1 MVSPNS
7 NECLEVLGI
16 DDLIVHEQSHQKL
29 PTMIVAFSGWPDASD
44 SATGAVRYL
53 IDGLRATK
61 FAEIDPEE
69 FFDFTSVRPE
79 TLINDE
85 GERVIRWPA
94 NEFYYYTDDDPSRN
108 LLLFVGTEPNLKWRA
123 FSKLM
128 VGIAEQSGVELV
140 VSLGALFDAVH
151 HTRDP
156 LVTGR
161 ASSPEL
167 KQKVQCLGVRNS
179 EYQGPTGIHTA
190 FMDACN
196 KSGFSQASIWGH
208 SPHYVNTS
216 PNPKVTYALLER
228 LKSLCYFDVPMAE
241 LQESAEG
248 YVFEVNEVIA
258 KKSDVKAYVK
268 KLEQRYDVASLG
280 SEEMPSGEAMIAEI
294 EKYLWSQEPPDAQ
307 E

>member
-1 MVSPNS
+1 MVSQNS

-140 VSLGALFDAVH
+140 VSLGALFDAVP

-167 KQKVQCLGVRNS
+167 KQKVQWLGVRNS
-179 EYQGPTGIHTA
+179 GYQGPTDIHTA

-196 KSGFSQASIWGH
+196 RSGLSQASIWGH
-208 SPHYVNTS
+208 SPHYVNTT

>member
-1 MVSPNS
+1 MFPNT
-7 NECLEVLGI
+7 NERLEVLGI
-16 DDLIVHEQSHQKL
+16 DDLIVHEQPPQKL
-29 PTMIVAFSGWPDASD
+29 PTMIVAFAGWPDASD
-44 SATGAVRYL
+44 SATGAVRHL
-53 IDGLRATK
+53 IDGLPATK

-79 TLINDE
+79 TLINEE

-128 VGIAEQSGVELV
+128 VGVAEQNGVELV
-140 VSLGALFDAVH
+140 VSLGALLDAVP

-167 KQKVQCLGVRNS
+167 EQKVQWLGVRNS
-179 EYQGPTGIHTA
+179 GYQGPTGIHTA

-196 KSGFSQASIWGH
+196 RSGLSQASIWGH
-208 SPHYVNTS
+208 SPHYVNTT

-228 LKSLCYFDVPMAE
+228 LKSLCEFDVAMDE

-248 YVFEVNEVIA
+248 YVSEVDKAIA
-258 KKSDVKAYVK
+258 KQSDVKAYVK
-268 KLEQRYDVASLG
+268 KLEQKYDVASQG
-280 SEEMPSGEAMIAEI
+280 SEEMPSGEAMITEI
-294 EKYLWSQEPPDAQ
+294 EEYLRSQEPPENQ